1 MARPTGD
8 QSCRSGAYVSSFPAD
23 LMEMQRVSP
32 MVNSVRNDSA
42 DLVAPVVDPILDI
55 GNPN

>member
-1 MARPTGD
+1 
-8 QSCRSGAYVSSFPAD
+8 
-23 LMEMQRVSP
+23 MEMQRVSP